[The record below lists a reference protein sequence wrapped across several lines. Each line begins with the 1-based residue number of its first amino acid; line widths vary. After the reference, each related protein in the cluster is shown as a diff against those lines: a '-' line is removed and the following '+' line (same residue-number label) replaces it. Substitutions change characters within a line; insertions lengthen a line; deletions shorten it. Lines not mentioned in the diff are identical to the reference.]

1 MKNFSIKHNLEELL
15 SEVAHKYDIAQY
27 RIKGSF
33 HDATPARTEF
43 VTQAY
48 FKGYTTGQIAQV
60 LNLKPSS
67 VSSIRYRSTK

>member
-1 MKNFSIKHNLEELL
+1 MIKGLEELL
-15 SEVAHKYDIAQY
+15 SEIAYKYDIAQY

-43 VTQAY
+43 VIQAY

-67 VSSIRYRSTK
+67 VSTIRYRGMKG